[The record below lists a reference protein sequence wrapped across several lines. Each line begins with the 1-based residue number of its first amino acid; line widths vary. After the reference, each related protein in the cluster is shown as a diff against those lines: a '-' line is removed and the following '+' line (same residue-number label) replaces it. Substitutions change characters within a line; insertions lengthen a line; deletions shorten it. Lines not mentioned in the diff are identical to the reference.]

1 MKGHNKWYAL
11 YRLPLVNDLPFGVS
25 SAQLGNFKNKQLAGY
40 DTRAKIVVINFDSLG
55 NYGWI

>member
-11 YRLPLVNDLPFGVS
+11 DRLPLVNDLPFGVS
-25 SAQLGNFKNKQLAGY
+25 SAQLGNFKNKQLVRY
-40 DTRAKIVVINFDSLG
+40 DSRAKIVVINFYSSG